1 MSGMAGI
8 LSTGIV
14 GAVENRTFFE
24 KLLLP
29 GDPGQPVDALTMVG
43 YSVAIVAVA
52 FLPFISVVAM
62 FSIWAERKVAGH
74 IQSRLGPN
82 RVGPIGILQ
91 SVADGVKLILKED
104 LIPKDADR
112 FLFRLAP

>member
-1 MSGMAGI
+1 MAGI
-8 LSTGIV
+8 LSAGML
-14 GAVENRTFFE
+14 GAIEQRTFFE

-29 GDPGQPVDALTMVG
+29 GDPGTPVDTMTAVI
-43 YSVAIVAVA
+43 YSVAIVAVV

-91 SVADGVKLILKED
+91 TLADGAQPIFKGELI
-104 LIPKDADR
+104 
-112 FLFRLAP
+112 